1 MPSSSLGLKKNDALW
16 RILTSA
22 EHESLGE
29 ALLAD
34 FVDSLPIIGDITNA
48 MRVADAIDK
57 KMPDYLIIM
66 QAGDLILGIPPI
78 IGEIFDIL
86 SPTNTLAYLL
96 RKK

>member
-1 MPSSSLGLKKNDALW
+1 MPSSNLGLKDDTLW
-16 RILTSA
+16 RVLASA
-22 EHESLGE
+22 KHESLDE

-34 FVDSLPIIGDITNA
+34 FIDSLPIIGDITNA

>member
-1 MPSSSLGLKKNDALW
+1 LPSSNLGLKDDTLW
-16 RILTSA
+16 RVLASA
-22 EHESLGE
+22 KHESLDE

-34 FVDSLPIIGDITNA
+34 FIDSLPIIGDITNA

-86 SPTNTLAYLL
+86 SPTNTLTYLL
-96 RKK
+96 REK